1 MSFKAGA
8 ELRERTENMDY
19 QHLDWN
25 QIWRTHHARKMLHER
40 RGPGHWDKRAK
51 DFTRAVAR
59 GDYVEQFLDICRI
72 LPGETVLD
80 VGAAAG
86 TLAVPLASRAASVTA
101 LEPSKVMRELLA
113 ERCRDGGI
121 GNVRIVN
128 GRWEDDWPA
137 LDIEAH
143 DVTIASR
150 SLIVDDLAMA
160 VDKLRRHTRRRAYI
174 TTLVG
179 DGPFDRGLIA
189 GAGREF
195 TPGLDYIVV
204 LNYLRQI
211 GIFAQLTFTTHHEAR
226 IFPTLDEAVE
236 GLSWMVHDI
245 TAEEKIRLRE
255 YLDGALVRENGM
267 MRLPTRPVRWA
278 VLWWDEEG
286 PCGQGS

>member
-8 ELRERTENMDY
+8 ELRERTETMDY

-25 QIWRTHHARKMLHER
+25 QIWRTHHARKMLYER
-40 RGPGHWDKRAK
+40 RGPGHWDKRAR
-51 DFTRAVAR
+51 DFTQAVAR

-86 TLAVPLASRAASVTA
+86 TLAVPLASRVASITA

-128 GRWEDDWPA
+128 GRWEDNWAA

-150 SLIVDDLAMA
+150 SLIVDDLAMRL
-160 VDKLRRHTRRRAYI
+160 VDRKS
-174 TTLVG
+174 
-179 DGPFDRGLIA
+179 
-189 GAGREF
+189 
-195 TPGLDYIVV
+195 VV
-204 LNYLRQI
+204 
-211 GIFAQLTFTTHHEAR
+211 
-226 IFPTLDEAVE
+226 
-236 GLSWMVHDI
+236 
-245 TAEEKIRLRE
+245 
-255 YLDGALVRENGM
+255 
-267 MRLPTRPVRWA
+267 
-278 VLWWDEEG
+278 
-286 PCGQGS
+286 

>member
-1 MSFKAGA
+1 MCSSISYRRRRSGLIQNHGNGQAVLTLACAVFSLG
-8 ELRERTENMDY
+8 RDMMD
-19 QHLDWN
+19 
-25 QIWRTHHARKMLHER
+25 
-40 RGPGHWDKRAK
+40 
-51 DFTRAVAR
+51 AR
-59 GDYVEQFLDICRI
+59 GIDI
-72 LPGETVLD
+72 
-80 VGAAAG
+80 
-86 TLAVPLASRAASVTA
+86 
-101 LEPSKVMRELLA
+101 
-113 ERCRDGGI
+113 
-121 GNVRIVN
+121 N

-179 DGPFDRGLIA
+179 DGFFDCGLIA

-267 MRLPTRPVRWA
+267 LRLPTRPVRWA

-286 PCGQGS
+286 PYGQET